1 MAIEHPPTTGSD
13 AGRARLVRYRL
24 AGIVALLV
32 LLGALA
38 TLGALTANQSSSWFP
53 KQWDPRIAPITAT
66 VSRVRGLDFK
76 HPVPVRFLPADKFA
90 KEVGGAGSTPSSSE
104 RADTAR
110 LGAELRALGLLG
122 GRVDFAQATSTAN
135 GAGVLAFYNPDHKEI
150 VVRGSTLDVA
160 HQVTIAHELTHV
172 LQDQNFDLSKLQK
185 RAADSPTA
193 DSDAF
198 QALVEGDAVR
208 VQDLFV
214 KSLSVADQ
222 QEYAREN
229 ETDARR
235 IQREEG
241 AKVPAIVDT
250 LFSAPYVLGSAT
262 AEVLAATGGNN
273 AINRAL
279 TGPSPFS
286 RLFVAPADL
295 TPGRVVAAPGRPP
308 GTEAD
313 GKPQPFGPYELYLT
327 LAMQLP
333 PGRALE
339 AADGIAGG
347 NSVAYRRGNTICYA
361 VALAPTT
368 SRAAEFVG
376 RAVQDWARAQR
387 TATLD
392 PGSGL
397 VRFHVCD
404 PGASAPEPPSARFD
418 ALQSLLELRTGI
430 AIGAA
435 HDGLTTGLAR
445 CVARVFVMQP
455 GAVTTALAVGNS
467 TPSPDQEARIQQA
480 ATVAGSACRADANAG
495 LP

>member
-1 MAIEHPPTTGSD
+1 M
-13 AGRARLVRYRL
+13 
-24 AGIVALLV
+24 AGIVAVLV
-32 LLGALA
+32 LLGAVA
-38 TLGALTANQSSSWFP
+38 TLGALTATQRRSWFP
-53 KQWDPRIAPITAT
+53 KRWDPRIAPITAT
-66 VSRVRGLDFK
+66 VSRLRGLDFK
-76 HPVPVRFLPADKFA
+76 HPVPVRFLTDDQFA

-104 RADTAR
+104 RADTSR
-110 LGAELRALGLLG
+110 LGAVLRGLGLLG
-122 GRVDFAQATSTAN
+122 GQVDFAQATRSAN
-135 GAGVLAFYNPDHKEI
+135 GAGVLAYYSPEHKEI
-150 VVRGSTLDVA
+150 VVRGSNLDLA

-172 LQDQNFDLSKLQK
+172 LQDQNFDLGKLET

-214 KSLSVADQ
+214 KSLSAAEQ

-229 ETDARR
+229 DAEGRR
-235 IQREEG
+235 IQQQEG
-241 AKVPAIVDT
+241 GKVPDIVDT
-250 LFSAPYVLGSAT
+250 LFGAPYELGSAT
-262 AEVLAATGGNN
+262 AEVLAATGGNE

-279 TGPSPFS
+279 TGPPPFS

-295 TPGRVVAAPGRPP
+295 SPARIVAAPVRPP

-313 GKPQPFGPYELYLT
+313 GKPEPFGPYELYLT

-347 NSVAYRRGNTICYA
+347 NSVAYRKGNAVCYA
-361 VALAPTT
+361 VALAPTN
-368 SRAAEFVG
+368 SSAAAFVG

-404 PGASAPEPPSARFD
+404 PGTSAPPPPSARFD
-418 ALQSLLELRTGI
+418 ALQSLLDFRTGV
-430 AIGAA
+430 AIGAV
-435 HDGLTTGLAR
+435 HNGLDGDLAR
-445 CVARVFVMQP
+445 CVARVFVLQP
-455 GAVTTALAVGNS
+455 GAVATALAVGNG
-467 TPSPDQEARIQQA
+467 TPSPNQEAQIQDA
-480 ATVAGSACRADANAG
+480 ATVAGSTCRADANAG